1 VRRVLFIGISRGAHR
16 RNHLERGI
24 LADRASMSI
33 TTPAQHRRGKRARRR
48 RGGNQRLIG
57 KLVGAVAYASSS
69 KSNCAKPACSSR
81 RRSYTSS
88 SHPND
93 GIACASSLPFGR
105 RPTGS
110 MHPCMRRVVD
120 RALTGSAVDRLLAGE
135 VRPMCAEPTHDG
147 VCAGQRPTC
156 PRCRS
161 SEGGAALTCRDTPE
175 SVFDLQGR
183 YLLLPVLFVFARSHV
198 PSPCPLAPGHRR
210 SGRSTSAARTQAA
223 HPHRSTLGPT
233 CSGWSARSGGS
244 PTAAASNRMTR
255 CAGSAICSLPTT
267 ARR

>member
-1 VRRVLFIGISRGAHR
+1 VRAADAAAISDSSANWSVRS
-16 RNHLERGI
+16 L
-24 LADRASMSI
+24 
-33 TTPAQHRRGKRARRR
+33 TP
-48 RGGNQRLIG
+48 
-57 KLVGAVAYASSS
+57 
-69 KSNCAKPACSSR
+69 P
-81 RRSYTSS
+81 RRSRTVPSQRAV
-88 SHPND
+88 HGAARTRHQATPND

-233 CSGWSARSGGS
+233 CSGWSARSGGP
-244 PTAAASNRMTR
+244 PTAAATNRMTR